1 MRVLRIY
8 PTANDPRHR
17 RRDLALASRGLDVAL
32 VVPDGYGSTWA
43 DKPIEPEL
51 PHRRSRLVHKQ
62 SIPLHLW
69 DPIALRRAVR
79 HFQPDIVDIHEEP
92 YFPAGAQG
100 VHAAGGRPVVMQTC
114 QNIAK
119 SFPAPVRA
127 MRRWVFGRASGMYPC
142 SRLAAGV
149 LREWGFRGRVAV
161 IPYGVEDELFDVRA
175 VGERVGFIGHLA
187 PQKGITD
194 LLVFGRRLLCVG
206 AGPLAGAVQAVGGEV
221 VSTRSTEEL
230 ARQLTRMA
238 VLVAPSRTTPRI
250 KEQFGRAVAEGMAAG
265 VPVVAYD
272 SGALPEVIG
281 EGGVLVREGDRAGLV
296 DAVESLAQTP
306 RPLGERGRA
315 RAWARY
321 RWASVAEKM
330 ESLYRAVLTAS
341 EPRDGE
347 AG

>member
-17 RRDLALASRGLDVAL
+17 RRDLALASLGLDVAL
-32 VVPDGYGSTWA
+32 VVPDGYRSTWA
-43 DKPIEPEL
+43 ETPIEPEL
-51 PHRRSRLVHKQ
+51 AYRRSRLLHKR

-79 HFQPDIVDIHEEP
+79 QFRPDIIDIHEEP

-100 VHAAGGRPVVMQTC
+100 VRAAGGRPVVMQSC

-119 SFPAPVRA
+119 RLPPPIRA
-127 MRRWVFGRASGMYPC
+127 MRRWVFDRVAGMYPC
-142 SRLAAGV
+142 STLAAGV
-149 LREWGFRGRVAV
+149 LREWGFRGRVTV
-161 IPYGVEDELFDVRA
+161 IPYGVEEELFDVA
-175 VGERVGFIGHLA
+175 PTGERIGFIGNLVA
-187 PQKGITD
+187 QKGITD
-194 LLVFGRRLLCVG
+194 LLGFGRRLLCVG
-206 AGPLAGAVQAVGGEV
+206 AGPLAGAVQAAGGEV

-230 ARQLTRMA
+230 ARQLSRMA
-238 VLVAPSRTTPRI
+238 VLVAPSRTTPGL

-281 EGGVLVREGDRAGLV
+281 DGGLLVREGDRAGLTK
-296 DAVESLAQTP
+296 AVSSLLQDP

-315 RAWARY
+315 RAWSRY
-321 RWASVAEKM
+321 RWATVAASM
-330 ESLYRAVLTAS
+330 ASLYRAVLV
-341 EPRDGE
+341 PGE
-347 AG
+347 AAAREAG